1 MAKSTLGRECT
12 RCLQTTGNAKTKEV
26 LAYTLRTFDEGMS
39 VNTGAGS
46 RELLMPDA
54 ART

>member
-1 MAKSTLGRECT
+1 MANSALGRDCT
-12 RCLQTTGNAKTKEV
+12 RCLQTTGNAKTKKV
-26 LAYTLRTFDEGMS
+26 LAYILRTFDEGMS
-39 VNTGAGS
+39 VNTGASS